1 MGRAFIAREG
11 SAKAVECLGDEGR
24 TRSAEGNLRR
34 LFGLMAFSAGVKA
47 PLPLFRYA
55 HPGLE
60 ARGFQKQ
67 SGASTWGRWR
77 DELAATKAK
86 SLRPK
91 RQALRGSPRRSGQA
105 GYPSRIRVKRSAEAV
120 QCLGGKGE

>member
-1 MGRAFIAREG
+1 MVGAA
-11 SAKAVECLGDEGR
+11 
-24 TRSAEGNLRR
+24 
-34 LFGLMAFSAGVKA
+34 GLKA

-77 DELAATKAK
+77 DELAATRGKASGLNGRPFEAPFEAGWGGGLRSVEMTGKRKDK
-86 SLRPK
+86 S
-91 RQALRGSPRRSGQA
+91 RSLTTVRDKFQSKGARA
-105 GYPSRIRVKRSAEAV
+105 G
-120 QCLGGKGE
+120 